1 MPTMRRHIKK
11 SHPYKNIMRQVKEEI
26 RDDVQVANY
35 MGFWRRELIRM
46 EAEKMRELRNKMR
59 AGIGLPPL

>member
-1 MPTMRRHIKK
+1 
-11 SHPYKNIMRQVKEEI
+11 MRQVKEEI